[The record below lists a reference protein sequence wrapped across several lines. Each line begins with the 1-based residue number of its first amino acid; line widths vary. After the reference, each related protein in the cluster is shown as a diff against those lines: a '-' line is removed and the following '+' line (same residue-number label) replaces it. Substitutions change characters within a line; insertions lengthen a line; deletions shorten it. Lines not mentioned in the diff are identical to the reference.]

1 MIFNSEGNEKML
13 ISMQIVLMQGMTG
26 LIPRHLGDK
35 DCRVPKNVLSSW
47 RIV

>member
-1 MIFNSEGNEKML
+1 MIFNSGGREKML
-13 ISMQIVLMQGMTG
+13 ISMQIVLMQGMTD

-35 DCRVPKNVLSSW
+35 DCRVPKNFLPSW

>member
-1 MIFNSEGNEKML
+1 MIFNSGGKEKML
-13 ISMQIVLMQGMTG
+13 ISMQIVLMQGMTD

-35 DCRVPKNVLSSW
+35 DCRVLKNCLPSW